1 MTLIILGPQGSG
13 KGTQGGLLVAKY
25 GMNYVDMGRILR
37 SVHQVKDYVNRG
49 ELVPDELVRTIAWD
63 HINKQ
68 DKSKGFLFDG
78 YPRSV
83 PQYEALQDML
93 RRFGKKIERVIW
105 LDISEVESI
114 RRLSARRTCE
124 KCGEIYNS
132 ITRPPQKPD
141 VCDKCGGKLVQRKD
155 DTPEAIKRRLQ
166 LYHEQTHP
174 ILEKARGEGILL
186 EVNGERAI
194 ETIFEEII
202 SRL

>member
-1 MTLIILGPQGSG
+1 MNLVILGPQGSG
-13 KGTQGGLLVAKY
+13 KGTQAELLISKY

-37 SVHQVKDYVNRG
+37 SVHQLKEFVDKG

-83 PQYEALQDML
+83 PQYEYLQDML
-93 RRFGKKIERVIW
+93 RRFGKKIDKVIW

-124 KCGEIYNS
+124 KCG
-132 ITRPPQKPD
+132 
-141 VCDKCGGKLVQRKD
+141 GKLAQRKD

-194 ETIFEEII
+194 
-202 SRL
+202 

>member
-1 MTLIILGPQGSG
+1 MNLVILGPQGSG
-13 KGTQGGLLVAKY
+13 KGTQAELLISKY

-37 SVHQVKDYVNRG
+37 SVHQLKEFVDKG

-83 PQYEALQDML
+83 PQYEYLQDML
-93 RRFGKKIERVIW
+93 RRFGKKIDKVIW

-166 LYHEQTHP
+166 LYHEQTRP
-174 ILEKARGEGILL
+174 ILDKARDEGILL
-186 EVNGERAI
+186 E
-194 ETIFEEII
+194 
-202 SRL
+202 

>member
-114 RRLSARRTCE
+114 RRLSARRKCE
-124 KCGEIYNS
+124 RCGEIYNL
-132 ITRPPQKPD
+132 ITEPPKIEG
-141 VCDKCGGKLVQRKD
+141 VCDKCGGKLSQRED

-174 ILEKARGEGILL
+174 ILERARSEGILL
-186 EVNGERAI
+186 EVNGERPFEA
-194 ETIFEEII
+194 IFEEIV
-202 SRL
+202 SKL